1 MFLST
6 MKNVNIDVFLIAQ
19 TKVNVT
25 EIGRWLDYLEVSDD
39 YVIPTDEIIT
49 DPALL
54 IALAAKRCY
63 KSFEVGLNPN
73 VTKVRSDWTEY
84 LDNVLKSG
92 HGSVCEHAT
101 YSFAIEG
108 VSRVFTGEMNRHR
121 AGVAIS
127 EGSMRY
133 IRFNDIPYWV
143 PTSITLTQAEEL
155 LWNRVDTAIHQSYQV
170 SGVSRDALDP
180 IILEKFSTEDQSAIR
195 LMMKKIRS
203 QDVFRRHY
211 GQTETNYAELNEI
224 WADELA
230 PTSKFHAKKQVTS
243 MMRRL
248 VPMGVATGGTWTLN
262 IRALRHVLALRASP
276 EAEEEIAL
284 VFSKIGVLMAEK
296 EPMLFGDFAQT
307 TEGYWV
313 PKYRKV

>member
-1 MFLST
+1 

-25 EIGRWLDYLEVSDD
+25 EIRRWLDYLNVSDD
-39 YVIPTDEIIT
+39 YVIPTDEIVT

-143 PTSITLTQAEEL
+143 PTSIRLTYEESMALEQIKDQLAADPIPAKDITIKL
-155 LWNRVDTAIHQSYQV
+155 L
-170 SGVSRDALDP
+170 VSRLDP
-180 IILEKFSTEDQSAIR
+180 TKQEAGR
-195 LMMKKIRS
+195 LALKKTKTQEI
-203 QDVFRRHY
+203 FAKHF
-211 GQTETNYAELNEI
+211 GQTDANYDAIQEVWAE
-224 WADELA
+224 ELA
-230 PTSKFHAKKQVTS
+230 PTSKFHGKKQVTS
-243 MMRRL
+243 MMRRII
-248 VPMGVATGGTWTLN
+248 PMGVATGGTWTLN

-296 EPMLFGDFAQT
+296 EPMLFGDFTQT
-307 TEGYWV
+307 IEGYWV

>member
-1 MFLST
+1 

-49 DPALL
+49 EPALL

-143 PTSITLTQAEEL
+143 PTSITLTPDEQTLLERCGSALHVKLVLNQLHTVEPPLTESEL
-155 LWNRVDTAIHQSYQV
+155 TSLKLLH
-170 SGVSRDALDP
+170 
-180 IILEKFSTEDQSAIR
+180 
-195 LMMKKIRS
+195 KKLRS